1 MLSFISSLISVVSIF
16 LILILIIAVILIRKS
31 NTDVVY
37 PPKVSNCP
45 DYWNETYN
53 NDDPTIKCLNVKG
66 LGNESCNLDKPI
78 DFSKMTMCDK
88 QKWTQK
94 CGTTWDGISN
104 STNACGMY

>member
-1 MLSFISSLISVVSIF
+1 LISVVSIF

-45 DYWNETYN
+45 DYWNETYDK
-53 NDDPTIKCLNVKG
+53 DDPTKKGKCFNEHN
-66 LGNESCNLDKPI
+66 LGTCRPDKPI

-94 CGTTWDGISN
+94 CDTSWDGISN